1 MPQIYL
7 FLPILL
13 TISFPFLPSSK
24 SSVMNTCTN
33 RSIFG
38 SIPRSGITRSNG
50 DVFEYSGADNFI
62 KEFLDP

>member
-24 SSVMNTCTN
+24 SSVMNTFVQIGLFLVLFLEVGLLDQMVMFLSTVEQ
-33 RSIFG
+33 
-38 SIPRSGITRSNG
+38 ITLLKNS
-50 DVFEYSGADNFI
+50 
-62 KEFLDP
+62 